1 MNDDLEV
8 GQIAPRPAR
17 PVAKA
22 DPPPFTL
29 GEDWHAHAVG
39 IDPETPLSDDVVV
52 LDDPAVLTKS
62 EAIQLAKLIVLYP
75 FLSKVL

>member
-1 MNDDLEV
+1 MNDDFEV
-8 GQIAPRPAR
+8 GPIAPRPAR

-29 GEDWHAHAVG
+29 AVDWGVHTGADAGV
-39 IDPETPLSDDVVV
+39 DPDIYVV
-52 LDDPAVLTKS
+52 DDPAVLTKA